1 MNPKFFELDGNCYV
15 AYDIESCAK
24 FINSRYQINIK
35 DKYPTYED
43 ILTSLKETDKNMR
56 LYGFSM
62 NEMDIL
68 GFKEGTY
75 ARFDSIAIEDIYK
88 LFHKSEKN
96 LPIQIVYK
104 Y

>member
-1 MNPKFFELDGNCYV
+1 
-15 AYDIESCAK
+15 
-24 FINSRYQINIK
+24 
-35 DKYPTYED
+35 
-43 ILTSLKETDKNMR
+43 
-56 LYGFSM
+56 M

-75 ARFDSIAIEDIYK
+75 ARFDGIAIEDIYK

>member
-43 ILTSLKETDKNMR
+43 ILTS
-56 LYGFSM
+56 
-62 NEMDIL
+62 
-68 GFKEGTY
+68 
-75 ARFDSIAIEDIYK
+75 
-88 LFHKSEKN
+88 
-96 LPIQIVYK
+96 
-104 Y
+104 